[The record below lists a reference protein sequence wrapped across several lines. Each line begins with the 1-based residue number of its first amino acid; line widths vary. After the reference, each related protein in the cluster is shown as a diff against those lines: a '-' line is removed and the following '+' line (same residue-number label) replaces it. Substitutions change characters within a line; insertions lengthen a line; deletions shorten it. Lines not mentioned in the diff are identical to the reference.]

1 MRARDGDRPGPHP
14 LDVALAGAIPY
25 EYVAD
30 LITKFGSF
38 RSTRLLLA
46 RFDTR
51 MEEGSVL
58 SGPRINPSDAQI
70 GSELS

>member
-1 MRARDGDRPGPHP
+1 MGIAQARTLSMSHSQE
-14 LDVALAGAIPY
+14 LY

-58 SGPRINPSDAQI
+58 SASDQPVRSDPSF
-70 GSELS
+70 